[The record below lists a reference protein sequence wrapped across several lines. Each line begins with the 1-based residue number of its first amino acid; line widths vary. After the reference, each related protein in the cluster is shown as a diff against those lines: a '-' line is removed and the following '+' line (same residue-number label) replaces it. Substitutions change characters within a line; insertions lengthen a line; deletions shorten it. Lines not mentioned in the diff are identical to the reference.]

1 MSEVKEEKREKR
13 KEKVPKAR
21 TPAVLP
27 LRLDSDE
34 FWKKRGQKAF
44 KQVAVY

>member
-21 TPAVLP
+21 IPAVLP
-27 LRLDSDE
+27 LRLDD
-34 FWKKRGQKAF
+34 F
-44 KQVAVY
+44 